1 MASKNYCVNK
11 HFQFTQEQAKTLT
24 EKATEAGVNEAAYL
38 RSLIGQKPKDF
49 PEIRIAIAN
58 LTTEVNRIGLNINQ
72 IVHNNNSGLYSEAD
86 KRQLIAY
93 MRKLNDAVNE
103 VVRSIGSK

>member
-11 HFQFTQEQAKTLT
+11 HFQFTPEQAKTLT
-24 EKATEAGVNEAAYL
+24 EKAKEAGVNEAAYL

-58 LTTEVNRIGLNINQ
+58 LTTEVNRIGHNINQ
-72 IVHNNNSGLYSEAD
+72 IVHNNNPGLYSELD

>member
-1 MASKNYCVNK
+1 MNK
-11 HFQFTQEQAKTLT
+11 HFQFTPEQAKTLT
-24 EKATEAGVNEAAYL
+24 EKAKEAGVNEAAYL

-58 LTTEVNRIGLNINQ
+58 LTTEVNRIGHNINQ
-72 IVHNNNSGLYSEAD
+72 IVHNNNSGLYSELD

>member
-11 HFQFTQEQAKTLT
+11 HFQFTLEQAKTLT
-24 EKATEAGVNEAAYL
+24 EKATEAGVNEAVYL

-58 LTTEVNRIGLNINQ
+58 LTTEVNRIGHNINQ